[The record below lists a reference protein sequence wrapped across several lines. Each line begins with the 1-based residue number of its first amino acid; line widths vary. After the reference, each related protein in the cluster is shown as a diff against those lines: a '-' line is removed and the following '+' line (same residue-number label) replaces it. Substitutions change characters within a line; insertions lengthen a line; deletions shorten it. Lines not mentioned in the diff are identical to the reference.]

1 MIPDLKGFF
10 IMLIVF
16 GVLVGLLLAWG
27 VPWLWGLIK
36 PFLHMVTA

>member
-1 MIPDLKGFF
+1 
-10 IMLIVF
+10 MLIVF